1 MFESFSGIKIKI
13 ETICIFNFMLVF
25 FTRNQI
31 TNPEFDFLTPSNYR
45 IIDCVYKHIQQYQ

>member
-31 TNPEFDFLTPSNYR
+31 TNPESDFLTPSKYR
-45 IIDCVYKHIQQYQ
+45 IIDCVYKHIQQHQ